1 MTTTGLYSRRP
12 KFADRLAAAIAFVL
26 SLPVAAHATLVP
38 PGFIN
43 SVVALGAMVPV
54 LEVGVP
60 PHLEW
65 RTAGTGFFYA
75 YLIQDDPDP
84 AKRKYEVY
92 LVTAKHVVQGFI
104 LDNRALSVRVNPK
117 DTSSQS
123 RQFEIANEPQ
133 PGSGTWFC
141 HPNPKVDIAAV
152 PVNFDYLKQQGMEPN
167 VIASDQNAAD
177 RAKLAELEVTAGDG
191 VFVLGF
197 PMGLSGVQRNYVI
210 VRQGAIARI
219 SELLDKVSPTFMLD
233 ALVFPGNSGGP
244 VILRPEITSISGT
257 KSQTNAYLIGV
268 VIDYRPYID
277 TAVSQQTRRP
287 RISFEEN
294 SGLADVLPVDVVNE
308 AITAWREHRPTVLD
322 AHCREPLQ

>member
-1 MTTTGLYSRRP
+1 MATRSIFRAVLR
-12 KFADRLAAAIAFVL
+12 AALAASALA
-26 SLPVAAHATLVP
+26 LPTGASATLVP
-38 PGFIN
+38 PFFIN
-43 SVVALGAMVPV
+43 SVVALGAMLPV

-60 PHLEW
+60 PRLEW

-75 YLIQDDPDP
+75 YLTEADPDP
-84 AKRKYEVY
+84 AKRKYQVF
-92 LVTAKHVVQGFI
+92 LVTAKHVVQDFI
-104 LDNRALSVRVNPK
+104 LNNRTLSVRVNPK
-117 DTSSQS
+117 DASSS
-123 RQFEIANEPQ
+123 VRQFEIANEPQ

-152 PVNFDYLKQQGMEPN
+152 PVNFNYLKEQGIEPGA
-167 VIASDQNAAD
+167 IASDLAVAD

-219 SELLDKVSPTFMLD
+219 SELLDKMSPTFMLD

-244 VILRPEITSISGT
+244 VILRPDMTSITGT
-257 KSQTNAYLIGV
+257 KSQTNSYLIGV

-277 TAVSQQTRRP
+277 TAISIQTKRP

-308 AITAWREHRPTVLD
+308 AISNWRDHPPTALD

>member
-1 MTTTGLYSRRP
+1 MTTTGLCSPRA
-12 KFADRLAAAIAFVL
+12 KFARRLAAAIACVL
-26 SLPVAAHATLVP
+26 ALPVAAHATLVP
-38 PGFIN
+38 PFFIN
-43 SVVALGAMVPV
+43 SVVALGAMQAVV
-54 LEVGVP
+54 EVGVP

-75 YLIQDDPDP
+75 YLTEDDPDP
-84 AKRKYEVY
+84 AKRKYDTF
-92 LVTAKHVVQGFI
+92 LVAAKHVVQEFI
-104 LDNRALSVRVNPK
+104 LDKRTLSVRVNPK
-117 DTSSQS
+117 DASSQG

-152 PVNFDYLKQQGMEPN
+152 PVSFDYLKQQGIEPG
-167 VIASDQNAAD
+167 VIISDQAVAD

-268 VIDYRPYID
+268 VLSYRPYID
-277 TAVSQQTRRP
+277 TAISIQTKQP
-287 RISFEEN
+287 RISFWEN
-294 SGLADVLPVDVVNE
+294 SGLAEVLPVDAVNE
-308 AITAWREHRPTVLD
+308 AIKAWREHRPTMLD

>member
-1 MTTTGLYSRRP
+1 MATGSSLALGVTLRASVITYALY
-12 KFADRLAAAIAFVL
+12 
-26 SLPVAAHATLVP
+26 LPIAAHATLVP
-38 PGFIN
+38 PFFVN
-43 SVVALGAMVPV
+43 SVVALGAMQDVRD
-54 LEVGVP
+54 VGVS

-65 RTAGTGFFYA
+65 RTAGTGFFYG
-75 YLIQDDPDP
+75 YLFQDDPDP

-92 LVTAKHVVQGFI
+92 LVTAKHVVRDFI
-104 LDNRALSVRVNPK
+104 LINRDLSVRVNPK
-117 DTSSQS
+117 DASSQS
-123 RQFEIANEPQ
+123 RQFDIANQPQ
-133 PGSGTWFC
+133 PDTGTWFC
-141 HPNPKVDIAAV
+141 HPNPKVDVAAV
-152 PVNFDYLKQQGMEPN
+152 SINFDYLKQQGIEPN
-167 VIASDQNAAD
+167 AIASDQHAAD
-177 RAKLAELEVTAGDG
+177 RAKLTELEVTAGDG

-197 PMGLSGVQRNYVI
+197 PMGLSGAQRNYVI

-244 VILRPEITSISGT
+244 VILKPEITSISGT

-268 VIDYRPYID
+268 VTDYRAYVD

-308 AITAWREHRPTVLD
+308 AIKAWRENRPNAPD
-322 AHCREPLQ
+322 ANCRKPLEP